1 MASENKVIFY
11 SEELNEDIY
20 QNTKLMNSKKIILE
34 NNEKEQINQNSYN
47 TIVDTKDYLGCVN
60 NNCSAINCNCSN
72 SACSCSANIGNNSYS
87 NSNSNSNIRN
97 NSCNSNSN
105 TNTNNNT
112 NSNTN
117 SSKSNIESAMNNYIT
132 KLFDF
137 LFVLLIVG
145 LLILIIYK
153 RESLY
158 LLYVLVITLLYIF
171 IKFLMLS
178 YF

>member
-1 MASENKVIFY
+1 MESENNVLFY
-11 SEELNEDIY
+11 FEELNEDIH
-20 QNTKLMNSKKIILE
+20 QNTKLLNSKKIILD

-72 SACSCSANIGNNSYS
+72 STCHCSANIGNNSYN
-87 NSNSNSNIRN
+87 NSNS
-97 NSCNSNSN
+97 
-105 TNTNNNT
+105 NNT
-112 NSNTN
+112 NSNNSNSNN
-117 SSKSNIESAMNNYIT
+117 SSKSNIEPAMNNYIT

-178 YF
+178 NF